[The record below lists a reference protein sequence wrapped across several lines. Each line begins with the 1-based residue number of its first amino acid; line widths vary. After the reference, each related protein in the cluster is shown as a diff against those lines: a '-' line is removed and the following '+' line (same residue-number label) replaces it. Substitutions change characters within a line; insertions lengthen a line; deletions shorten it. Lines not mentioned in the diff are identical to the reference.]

1 MTDLPIKIRGL
12 SEPGLPLFDSV
23 AYDDHGWISEG
34 GTVLNQ
40 EKAFIASSWCHKERA
55 NPVYFWVS
63 KRAFH
68 HQFYLNVVC
77 FLVDAR
83 PELFLIAYNEDRPD
97 QILGWV
103 CSSQTFESDMRTLTT
118 HTDWVI
124 YQHYIKE
131 DFRDYGVKDVLIGL
145 RDVPRPSRD
154 CEPYEFERLIND
166 TRKNQVAGG
175 TLPGTDARTRQ
186 ALQSAT
192 RSADG
197 A

>member
-1 MTDLPIKIRGL
+1 VTDLPIKIRGL

-55 NPVYFWVS
+55 NPAYFWVS

-83 PELFLIAYNEDRPD
+83 PGLFKVAYNTDYPD
-97 QILGWV
+97 QILGWSCADREIV
-103 CSSQTFESDMRTLTT
+103 
-118 HTDWVI
+118 TDPLRI
-124 YQHYIKE
+124 YQLYVKE
-131 DFRDYGVKDVLIGL
+131 DFREYDVADNLSGVHFRFANTK
-145 RDVPRPSRD
+145 
-154 CEPYEFERLIND
+154 EFERLIND
-166 TRKNQVAGG
+166 TRKNQVADG

-186 ALQSAT
+186 ALQPAT
-192 RSADG
+192 RSANG